1 VFGLFIIQRKT
12 FAKSPSRIGPE
23 NLFYLRDVKL
33 VLEDAMPGATPY
45 MPTHES
51 RRYVNDGHLVDI
63 LRILRETK
71 LRKLSISFFGRRI
84 QADSTLLDSRC

>member
-1 VFGLFIIQRKT
+1 
-12 FAKSPSRIGPE
+12 
-23 NLFYLRDVKL
+23 
-33 VLEDAMPGATPY
+33 MPGATPY

-71 LRKLSISFFGRRI
+71 LRTLAISFFGRRI
-84 QADSTLLDSRC
+84 QADSTLLDFSLLIYPYRSPRARENRREVPRIP